1 MQIIHSSYWV
11 RVVTVKSAYNAHM
24 TGDTSF
30 AITKTDMLTFAEAPM
45 HLWAFKR
52 GIATP
57 QLSAFALYLMEQGQK
72 VEGLAR
78 GFLEAHVHSHY
89 AEGQLSFQKTL
100 RDGEFEARL
109 DALVFDA
116 THHVYDI
123 YEVKSSTS
131 PKKEH
136 YADLAF
142 QSLVAEANLTVR
154 DCYLVLVNT
163 DYVRNGEIDT
173 QQLFKIEQV
182 SEPVTAAKAEMR
194 ELRAQASATL
204 QQEQPEGLAACY
216 KPRQCF
222 CPELCHGELPQYH
235 IYDIPRLGAKKVDE
249 LRGQGIVDIFT
260 LPSSFPLSENQQRY
274 TAVVRSG
281 QASMDKTA
289 IQTELASMQY
299 PLYFLD
305 YEAFTPAVPLFD
317 GYPPYRFITFQF
329 SVHVVEAP
337 GAPIHH
343 YEYLNTQLQD
353 PSEPLARHLSEI
365 IGSQG
370 SVVVWYRPFEGG
382 RNKELAERLPAY
394 ASFFEG
400 LNERIYDLMEIFSK
414 NLYMDPECR
423 GSSSIKNVLPVLCPD
438 IDQSYEQLAIN
449 KGDQAMAA
457 WLQVTSGTLS
467 PAEAEEMREDMLQY
481 CRLDTLAMLK
491 VWERLHQLVA

>member
-1 MQIIHSSYWV
+1 MERGEGTQHCH
-11 RVVTVKSAYNAHM
+11 YNAPM
-24 TGDTSF
+24 TGDTPLT
-30 AITKTDMLTFAEAPM
+30 ITKTDMLTFAEAPM
-45 HLWAFKR
+45 HLWALKR
-52 GIATP
+52 GAATP

-78 GFLEAHVHSHY
+78 EFLEAHVRTHY
-89 AEGQLSFQKTL
+89 ADGQLSFQETL

-116 THHVYDI
+116 TDNVYDI

-142 QSLVAEANLTVR
+142 QTLVAEANMTVR

-163 DYVRNGEIDT
+163 SYVRNGEIDT
-173 QQLFKIEQV
+173 QQLFRIEQV
-182 SEPVTAAKAEMR
+182 SEPVTAVKAGMR
-194 ELRAQASATL
+194 TLRSRAAATL
-204 QQEQPEGLAACY
+204 QQEKPDGLQACY

-222 CPELCHGELPQYH
+222 CPELCHGQLPQYH
-235 IYDIPRLGAKKVDE
+235 IYDIPRLVAKKVDE
-249 LRGQGIVDIFT
+249 LRGQDIIDIFT
-260 LPSSFPLSENQQRY
+260 LPDGFPLSENQQRY
-274 TAVVRSG
+274 VNVVRSG
-281 QASMDKTA
+281 QASIDKTA
-289 IQTELASMQY
+289 VAAELASMQY

-329 SVHVVEAP
+329 SVHKIEAP
-337 GAPIHH
+337 GAPVHH

-365 IGSQG
+365 IGPQG

-400 LNERIYDLMEIFSK
+400 LNGRIYDLMEIFSK

-457 WLQVTSGTLS
+457 WLQVTSGTLDEV
-467 PAEAEEMREDMLQY
+467 EAEKTRGHMLQY

-491 VWERLHQLVA
+491 VWERLHELVA